1 MMICQFCDSP
11 GGKKTL
17 RNQVNMPI
25 NGKVQCID
33 YCIHRLVA
41 ALNAGGVRTIA
52 SCCGYGK
59 MPGNILLEDNRV
71 IAIFSSRE
79 DARMCDNLESSGHSY
94 LTEDSSSSWRPPRL
108 DRTR

>member
-1 MMICQFCDSP
+1 MICQFCDSP

-17 RNQVNMPI
+17 RNQVSMPI

-33 YCIHRLVA
+33 HCIHTLVA

-52 SCCGYGK
+52 SCCGHGK

-71 IAIFSSRE
+71 IAIFPSRE
-79 DARMCDNLESSGHSY
+79 DARMCDNLESSGHSH
-94 LTEDSSSSWRPPRL
+94 LAENRSSWQPPRL